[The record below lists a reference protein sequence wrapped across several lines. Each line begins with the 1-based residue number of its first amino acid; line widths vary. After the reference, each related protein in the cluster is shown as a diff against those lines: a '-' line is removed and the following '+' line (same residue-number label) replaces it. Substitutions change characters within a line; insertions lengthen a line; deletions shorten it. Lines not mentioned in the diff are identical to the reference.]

1 LNVLI
6 IGGSKFLGP
15 HLVDTLLARGHSVT
29 LFNRGRSQPSAPKG
43 VSHVA
48 GDREKDLALVSGRFD
63 AVIDTCGFVPR
74 IVGLSVAAF
83 EPAVSHYTFVSSISV
98 YADPLEGTRGEDERL
113 ATTADEAVEEITAE
127 TYGPLK
133 ALCEAE
139 VVRGMKG
146 RSLVVRPGLIVG
158 PLDPTDRFTYWPHR
172 FALGGDVL
180 VPGARDHGISIID
193 VRDLASFIVRA
204 IEKDVTGTFNVSG
217 DPATSTMGELVDA
230 CVDAAGTP
238 ARPVWVDEAFL
249 AENDV
254 QPWSDLPAWLPPG
267 SDSLMWA
274 SSARAVSQG
283 LTYRPIAQTVAA
295 TLEWTRRAGLDR
307 TLKAGLTAQREAQ
320 LLARFREQPAS
331 PVEGLGS

>member
-1 LNVLI
+1 MDVLI

-15 HLVDTLLARGHSVT
+15 HLVDALLARGHSVT
-29 LFNRGRSQPSAPKG
+29 LFNRGRAQPSAPQG
-43 VSHVA
+43 VARIA
-48 GDREKDLALVSGRFD
+48 GDRERDLALVTGRYD
-63 AVIDTCGFVPR
+63 AVIDTCGYVPR
-74 IVGLSVAAF
+74 IVELSVHALGPSVA
-83 EPAVSHYTFVSSISV
+83 HYTFVSSISV
-98 YADPLEGTRGEDERL
+98 YADPLDGTRGEDEPL
-113 ATTADEAVEEITAE
+113 ATIPDETVEEITAE

-133 ALCEAE
+133 ALCEAQ
-139 VVRGMKG
+139 VRRGMNG

-180 VPGARDHGISIID
+180 VPGDRDHGLSIID
-193 VRDLASFIVRA
+193 VRDLASFVVGS
-204 IEKDVTGTFNVSG
+204 IEKGVTGTFNVSG

-274 SSARAVSQG
+274 SSARAVGQG
-283 LTYRPIAQTVAA
+283 LTYHPIAQTVGA

-307 TLKAGLTAQREAQ
+307 TLKAGLTAQREAE
-320 LLARFREQPAS
+320 LLARFRERPPS
-331 PVEGLGS
+331 PKD